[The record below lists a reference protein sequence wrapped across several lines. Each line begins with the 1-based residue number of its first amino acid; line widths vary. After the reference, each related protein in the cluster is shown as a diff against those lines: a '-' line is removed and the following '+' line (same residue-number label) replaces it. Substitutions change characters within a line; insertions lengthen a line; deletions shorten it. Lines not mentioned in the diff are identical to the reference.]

1 MIGELKKKV
10 TTMEKMRLKGVW
22 RGGSKTKLEEVYRS
36 VQHPNRTIA
45 VLFGDITTKAVA
57 ALPGPNRARERP
69 RATNNSSWCIYGR
82 GQDNTC
88 CGKTNIGEWEIL
100 LNITNEFEFCG
111 KGLGETVK
119 IVHHFMSMR
128 ST

>member
-1 MIGELKKKV
+1 MIQTHSHKKAPTWACLHFPIVEEEGDDNGKNETEGCV
-10 TTMEKMRLKGVW
+10 EGWV
-22 RGGSKTKLEEVYRS
+22 KTKLEEVYRS

-82 GQDNTC
+82 GA
-88 CGKTNIGEWEIL
+88 K
-100 LNITNEFEFCG
+100 
-111 KGLGETVK
+111 VY
-119 IVHHFMSMR
+119 
-128 ST
+128 